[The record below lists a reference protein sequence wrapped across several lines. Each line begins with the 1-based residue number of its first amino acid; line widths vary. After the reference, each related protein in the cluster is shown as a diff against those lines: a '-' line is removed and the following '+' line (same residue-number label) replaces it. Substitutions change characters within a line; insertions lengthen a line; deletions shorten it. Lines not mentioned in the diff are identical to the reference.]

1 MQTLSA
7 AHTHF
12 IYRFQINPDQAIAF
26 QHWAQT
32 RGMSFWEELPGVVR
46 YRTFRQGQKLTDST
60 RTLSGKPSPIDV
72 ISQVEILDRERLDRI
87 FESSEFQRI
96 QQELLNFV
104 MPDSL
109 EYSILDCAYD
119 SRLNEGNVQSR

>member
-26 QHWAQT
+26 QYWAQT
-32 RGMSFWEELPGVVR
+32 RGMSFWETLPGVVR
-46 YRTFRQGQKLTDST
+46 YRTFRQGQKLMDST
-60 RTLSGKPSPIDV
+60 RMLSGRPSPIDV
-72 ISQVEILDRERLDRI
+72 ISQVEISDRERLDQI
-87 FESSEFQRI
+87 FESSEFQQI

-104 MPDSL
+104 RSDSL

-119 SRLNEGNVQSR
+119 SGLN

>member
-1 MQTLSA
+1 MQTDSA
-7 AHTHF
+7 KHTHF
-12 IYRFQINPDQAIAF
+12 IYRFQVNPEQAIAF
-26 QHWAQT
+26 QGWAQS
-32 RGMSFWEELPGVVR
+32 RGMSFWEKLPGVIR
-46 YRTFRQGQKLTDST
+46 YRTFRKGQKLTDSA
-60 RTLSGKPSPIDV
+60 RMLSGKPSPIDV
-72 ISQVEILDRERLDRI
+72 ISQVEILNQDMLDRI

-119 SRLNEGNVQSR
+119 SGLN